1 MNGGRN
7 YEQDTA
13 HDTGHERNCS
23 SVNKLGY
30 MLESLSI
37 FSYEGEVGKSGF
49 HPCHL
54 WFISHGSDGSLREN
68 AKVQIISRKD
78 QRKLESSETT
88 RQASSEKKMKI

>member
-13 HDTGHERNCS
+13 HDLGRERNCS

-37 FSYEGEVGKSGF
+37 FSYEGE
-49 HPCHL
+49 
-54 WFISHGSDGSLREN
+54 ISVAVLATDLTDLLV
-68 AKVQIISRKD
+68 KMRKC
-78 QRKLESSETT
+78 R
-88 RQASSEKKMKI
+88 